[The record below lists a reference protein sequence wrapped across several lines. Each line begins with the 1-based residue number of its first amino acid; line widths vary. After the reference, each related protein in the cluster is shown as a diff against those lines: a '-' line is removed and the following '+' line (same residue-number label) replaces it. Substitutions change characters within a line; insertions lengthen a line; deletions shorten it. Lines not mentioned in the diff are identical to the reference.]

1 MKANELEYK
10 GINYKIVFNM
20 NVMEAIQEEYGSLA
34 EWVDMTDKAKEPNM
48 KAVIFGL
55 REMINEGID
64 IDNEENEGVEGYTPK
79 KFLTSKQVGRMMM
92 EVDFIEAVQKM
103 NDAVIDST
111 KTEEKNL

>member
-1 MKANELEYK
+1 MKANELVYK

-34 EWVDMTDKAKEPNM
+34 AWVDMTDKANEPNM

-55 REMINEGID
+55 REMLNEGID
-64 IDNEENEGVEGYTPK
+64 IDNEDNAGVEGYKAK

-92 EVDFIEAVQKM
+92 EIDFIEAVQKM
-103 NDAVIDST
+103 NDAVVEST
-111 KTEEKNL
+111 KTDEKN

>member
-1 MKANELEYK
+1 MKANELTYK

-20 NVMEAIQEEYGSLA
+20 NVMQAIQDEYGSLS

-55 REMINEGID
+55 REMLNEGID
-64 IDNEENEGVEGYTPK
+64 IDNEDNEGVDGYKPK
-79 KFLTSKQVGRMMM
+79 KFLTAKQVGRMMM

-103 NDAVIDST
+103 NDAVISST
-111 KTEEKNL
+111 ETEEKN